1 MTFTPGATLAN
12 RKREETIM
20 PSFLITANF
29 TEQGIRNVKDVPKRD
44 AGARE
49 AAKKL
54 GVEIKQIRS
63 I

>member
-1 MTFTPGATLAN
+1 LAN